1 MPVTLVCA
9 RQPAEPTRRG
19 DLEKMFV
26 SPAFLFFKEMVVS
39 RCVESQV
46 EAMNATLYPGNQ
58 AAEVDA
64 AIATKKAVDFNKA
77 LDLLDDLS
85 KNEQEWFTVKVET
98 VNH

>member
-9 RQPAEPTRRG
+9 RQPADPTRRG
-19 DLEKMFV
+19 DLEKLFG

-46 EAMNATLYPGNQ
+46 EAMNAALYQ
-58 AAEVDA
+58 AND
-64 AIATKKAVDFNKA
+64 IASEKLKASCNKAVELNLI